1 MVEKKIRYKR
11 FKFKVKGLISIPTRP
26 TLSYTFGKWNIH
38 FSIDKKKAEMFSN
51 FKTINFSQEGLIEIF
66 QFRLP
71 YLCLNYEN
79 KTGLENSY
87 KELKGSLVGVELYI
101 TKDKEYT
108 LLSIENIRSLKE
120 KKAEDR

>member
-51 FKTINFSQEGLIEIF
+51 FKTINFSQERFNRNFSISATLF
-66 QFRLP
+66 V
-71 YLCLNYEN
+71 
-79 KTGLENSY
+79 
-87 KELKGSLVGVELYI
+87 LKL
-101 TKDKEYT
+101 
-108 LLSIENIRSLKE
+108 
-120 KKAEDR
+120 